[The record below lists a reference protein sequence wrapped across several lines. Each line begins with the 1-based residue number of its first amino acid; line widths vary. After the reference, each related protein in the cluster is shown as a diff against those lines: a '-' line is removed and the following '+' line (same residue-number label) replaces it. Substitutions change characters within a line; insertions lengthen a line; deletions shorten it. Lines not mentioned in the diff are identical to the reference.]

1 MNKKKLLGKSDRE
14 MLFLSWP
21 IFVELFLRVVIGNVN
36 VWMISHYSEPA
47 VAAVSAANQLLN
59 LTVFIYG
66 FITVGT
72 QIIIA
77 QLIGAKQRNKV
88 PVVINTALFS
98 SLFLGILISL
108 MFIFGADFLLHLM
121 GLDQSLIDLGRG
133 YLQIY
138 GGSLFISSL
147 TAVIIAVM
155 RSHSFTKPALLVP
168 MFSSILAVI
177 GNYFVL
183 YSPFGLP
190 SFGVSGL
197 AASSVFGNLIGF
209 IIAAVL
215 LKKHVNF
222 SLLSARV
229 RNMSVDFLKKILTY
243 GLPSS
248 GESLSY
254 QGAQIVV
261 TMIVAQLG
269 ASVLIAKSYVTAITQ
284 FVYLIASALSQG
296 SQIMIGR
303 NVGAGEFDR
312 AYKRG
317 MRTMIIGI
325 ITSVTICLLTYIF
338 IEPIMGIFTTNP
350 EVISI
355 AKGVF
360 LVEIVLETARAV
372 NMILVG
378 SLNAS
383 GDVKFPLICSL
394 CVLWVISLPFSY
406 SLAIIFKFGL
416 IGVWIAYA
424 IDEALRSILMIYRWH
439 SGVWRSKAVVHP
451 EEAEENKEQVVKEH
465 APEAAPEA

>member
-1 MNKKKLLGKSDRE
+1 MFLFGSTYLLR
-14 MLFLSWP
+14 F
-21 IFVELFLRVVIGNVN
+21 
-36 VWMISHYSEPA
+36 
-47 VAAVSAANQLLN
+47 
-59 LTVFIYG
+59 
-66 FITVGT
+66 
-72 QIIIA
+72 
-77 QLIGAKQRNKV
+77 
-88 PVVINTALFS
+88 
-98 SLFLGILISL
+98 
-108 MFIFGADFLLHLM
+108 M
-121 GLDQSLIDLGRG
+121 GLDAELVALGHG
-133 YLQIY
+133 YLQVY
-138 GGSLFISSL
+138 GGSLFLSSI

-168 MFSSILAVI
+168 MFASILAVI

-190 SFGVSGL
+190 NFGVTGL
-197 AASSVFGNLIGF
+197 AFSSVFGNSIGLV
-209 IIAAVL
+209 IAAML

-222 SLLSARV
+222 SVLSARFSNV
-229 RNMSVDFLKKILTY
+229 SWGVMKNILTY

-254 QGAQIVV
+254 QGAQVVV

-296 SQIMIGR
+296 NQIMIGR
-303 NVGAGEFDR
+303 NVGAGEYDR
-312 AYKRG
+312 AHQRG
-317 MRTMIIGI
+317 MRTMVIGI
-325 ITSVTICLLTYIF
+325 IASVTICLLTYLF
-338 IEPIMGIFTTNP
+338 IEPIMGIFTTNA
-350 EVISI
+350 EVIEI

-394 CVLWVISLPFSY
+394 VVLWVISLPFSY
-406 SLAIIFKFGL
+406 SLAIVFKFGL

-424 IDEALRSILMIYRWH
+424 IDEALRSVLMIYRWH
-439 SGVWRSKAVVHP
+439 SGVWKTKSVVHP
-451 EEAEENKEQVVKEH
+451 QETEPEVL
-465 APEAAPEA
+465 PEA